1 MPTTSVKLSDDLK
14 QRLHS
19 VASQKRRTPHWVM
32 VEAINTYISQEEK
45 RAAFY
50 QEGLESWQE
59 YQRTGEHVTWKEAR
73 SWMESWGTDNESEQ
87 PKCHK

>member
-1 MPTTSVKLSDDLK
+1 MQTTSVKLSDDLK
-14 QRLHS
+14 QRLS
-19 VASQKRRTPHWVM
+19 SIASQKRRTPHWIM
-32 VEAINTYISQEEK
+32 VEAISEYVNKEEK

-73 SWMESWGTDNESEQ
+73 NWMESWGTDNEQEPPQ
-87 PKCHK
+87 CHK